1 MATHQRPAYESQR
14 CRGAFKDPFHR
25 QLLRGNAHDEWISAL
40 LWVGS
45 LDRRH
50 SALGLCVCVRVCLSV
65 WEFVYLHVPATLS
78 KDEGLKPDDGT
89 ALSSA
94 TAF

>member
-1 MATHQRPAYESQR
+1 M
-14 CRGAFKDPFHR
+14 G
-25 QLLRGNAHDEWISAL
+25 G
-40 LWVGS
+40 